1 MQLEEVFSKL
11 KQLPV
16 VPALLAELM
25 ESFGDDNARIDV
37 LAKKIAMDQSL
48 SAKVIKM
55 ANSAAYRRGKEVTSI
70 EQAVIR
76 LGFNTMRS
84 IVIASGISSA
94 FPATPGF
101 DKNKFWADTFRV
113 ATIAKELAKHTK
125 VEPETAFT
133 CAMMHNIGEI
143 LLQSSLPEEMAL
155 VAMSMEN
162 GSSRIEAER
171 EVLGFDYSQVG
182 VELAK
187 RWNFSTTFINAIEHQ
202 LDPLSY
208 ENVSSEA
215 ILIRLAVFVN
225 FAWNA
230 GVPAQAIVGRF
241 PKALADYLG
250 INPESLAGQLE
261 DLQHK
266 GNELA
271 MSLGH

>member
-1 MQLEEVFSKL
+1 MELSEVFSKL

-16 VPALLAELM
+16 IPALLSELM
-25 ESFGDDNARIDV
+25 ESFANDDARIDE
-37 LAKKIAMDQSL
+37 LAKKIAMDQAI

-55 ANSAAYRRGKEVTSI
+55 ANSVAYRRGKEVSSI

-84 IVIASGISSA
+84 IIIASGIGSA
-94 FPATPGF
+94 FPVTPGF
-101 DKNKFWADTFRV
+101 DKNKFWSDTFRV
-113 ATIAKELAKHTK
+113 STIAKALAKYTD

-143 LLQSSLPEEMAL
+143 LLQSSLPEEVGL
-155 VAMSMEN
+155 IAMSMEQ
-162 GSSRIEAER
+162 GASRVEAQR
-171 EVLGFDYSQVG
+171 ETLGFDYSNVG

-187 RWNFSTTFINAIEHQ
+187 KWNFSETFTSAIQQQ

-208 ENVSSEA
+208 DPVSSEA
-215 ILIRLAVFVN
+215 VLIRLAVFVN

-230 GVPAQAIVGRF
+230 GVPAAAIVGRF
-241 PKALADYLG
+241 PKPLAQHLG
-250 INPESLAGQLE
+250 IDPTNLASQLDE
-261 DLQHK
+261 LQHQ

-271 MSLGH
+271 MVLTH

>member
-1 MQLEEVFSKL
+1 MQLNEVFSKL

-55 ANSAAYRRGKEVTSI
+55 ANSVAYRRGKEVTSI

-101 DKNKFWADTFRV
+101 DKNKFWSDTFRV
-113 ATIAKELAKHTK
+113 ATIAKALAKHTT

-155 VAMSMEN
+155 VAMSMN
-162 GSSRIEAER
+162 QGASRIEAER
-171 EVLGFDYSQVG
+171 EVLSFDYSQVG

-187 RWNFSTTFINAIEHQ
+187 RWNFSATFIAAIEQQ

-208 ENVSSEA
+208 EEVSAEA

-230 GVPAQAIVGRF
+230 GVPAAAIIGRF
-241 PKALADYLG
+241 PKALAEHLK
-250 INPESLAGQLE
+250 INPESLASQLE
-261 DLQHK
+261 ELQHQ